1 MPRFSK
7 QDVTPKQDGPGTEWR
22 AELDGYTVS
31 MVAVS
36 ADTDLTELLKGLPN
50 DQCPSPHWGVVTR
63 GSMWFRHGDGEE
75 VFGAGDAF
83 YVPSGHTAGASEG
96 AEFVI
101 FSPSE
106 VMATVE
112 AHMASRA
119 EVLFGART
127 EARG

>member
-7 QDVTPKQDGPGTEWR
+7 QDVTSSRQGPGTEWR

-31 MVAVS
+31 MVEIG
-36 ADTDLTELLKGLPN
+36 ADADLTELLRGLPD
-50 DQCPSPHWGVVTR
+50 DQCPSPHWGYVTR
-63 GSMWFRHGDGEE
+63 GSMWFRYGDREE
-75 VFGAGDAF
+75 VIAAGDAF
-83 YVPSGHTAGASEG
+83 YVPPGHTAGAHEG

-112 AHMASRA
+112 AHMAKRA
-119 EVLFGART
+119 RELFGVP
-127 EARG
+127 G